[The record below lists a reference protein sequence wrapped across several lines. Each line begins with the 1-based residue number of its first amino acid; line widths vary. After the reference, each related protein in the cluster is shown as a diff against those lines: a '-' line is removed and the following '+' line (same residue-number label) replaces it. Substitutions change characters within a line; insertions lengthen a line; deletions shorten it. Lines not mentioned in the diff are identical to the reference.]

1 MRAWGESQLTQAQTK
16 QLLAVF
22 FAIYF
27 GAVFL
32 RVDYFPLSW
41 VPMYGLH
48 KAKETVTV
56 GVGDKA
62 FRDEGFV
69 AIRANGERLRI
80 SSRLLNVPNANFRR
94 LYAQRAFNNAP
105 PQHDRERVGLIG
117 FNRWWYETLVGPDP
131 KLNRNYPDTLLKSV
145 NHTLGYGPSDPQRIV
160 QIEAHLDFA
169 SFSRDRLNLG
179 DVSNPLVERRI
190 AIVRPEG
197 TVLVSPNGNRIIAG
211 YGFNAGKSGVNPIE

>member
-1 MRAWGESQLTQAQTK
+1 MTKKQTK
-16 QLLAVF
+16 GFLAAF

-32 RVDYFPLSW
+32 RIDYFPLSW

-48 KAKETVTV
+48 KAKDTVTV

-69 AIRANGERLRI
+69 AIRANGERLRVSARDI
-80 SSRLLNVPNANFRR
+80 NVPNANFRR

-105 PQHDRERVGLIG
+105 PQHDRERVALIG

-131 KLNRNYPDTLLKSV
+131 KLNRDYPATLLTSV
-145 NHTLGYGPSDPQRIV
+145 NRTLGYGPADPRRIV
-160 QIEAHLDFA
+160 QLESHLDFA
-169 SFSRDRLNLG
+169 AFTRDQLKRG
-179 DVSNPLVERRI
+179 DIFNPVVERRVAVI
-190 AIVRPEG
+190 TPEG
-197 TVLVSPNGNRIIAG
+197 TTLVSPQGKRIIAG
-211 YGFNAGKSGVNPIE
+211 YGLNAGKSGVNAIE